1 MSESMAIRFY
11 TLPPRKVE
19 WPYLLVNPR
28 NYKEL
33 FKRKFKH
40 AILDSGVEMFKDPNL
55 RDYPRS
61 FLRSWKY
68 KARNLTEI
76 FGDKLWVTIP
86 DYPDD
91 LAHQFGHENVDKT
104 LRNVEEFI
112 AFDGVNWLIPI
123 QSQYLNIFSFIESC
137 QRTKELIGDY
147 SQVAIGTV
155 CKTNNL
161 DFIEKCCKIARKFF
175 PKSHIHA
182 FGLTLR
188 ALPRVVQV
196 LSSWDSL
203 VPECGRYKWRRWLL
217 DSFDSLNYTFSRT
230 PGRGQ
235 ANTNDE
241 RIQFFWA
248 YINRIKEILGDIR
261 LEGSE

>member
-1 MSESMAIRFY
+1 MPESATIRFY

-19 WPYLLVNPR
+19 WPYLLVNPK

-33 FKRKFKH
+33 FKRNFKH
-40 AILDSGVEMFKDPNL
+40 AILDSGVEIFKDPKI
-55 RDYPRS
+55 RDYSKS

-76 FGDKLWVTIP
+76 LGDRLWVTIP

-91 LAHQFGHENVDKT
+91 LAHQFGHKNVDKT

-112 AFDGVNWLIPI
+112 TFDGVNWLVPL

-137 QRTKELIGDY
+137 QRTKELLGNYPQI
-147 SQVAIGTV
+147 AIGTV

-161 DFIEKCCKIARKFF
+161 RFIENCCKIARRFF

-182 FGLTLR
+182 FGVTLK
-188 ALPRVVQV
+188 ALPRVKGVID
-196 LSSWDSL
+196 SWDSMAWCYPRKRFREWCKETGL
-203 VPECGRYKWRRWLL
+203 KPFPNVQFG
-217 DSFDSLNYTFSRT
+217 SREDDLEAFWK
-230 PGRGQ
+230 PYI
-235 ANTNDE
+235 E
-241 RIQFFWA
+241 RIM
-248 YINRIKEILGDIR
+248 EICKA
-261 LEGSE
+261 